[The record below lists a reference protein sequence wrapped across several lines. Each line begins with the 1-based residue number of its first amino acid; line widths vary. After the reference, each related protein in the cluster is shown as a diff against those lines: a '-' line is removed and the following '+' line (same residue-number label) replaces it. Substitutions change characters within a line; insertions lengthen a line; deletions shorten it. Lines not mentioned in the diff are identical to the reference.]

1 MFGVDLSGLGVTTR
15 PATTTTT
22 TKSSSLFN
30 LNDLLQMSGL
40 GSGSQSQS
48 TSSSASI
55 LSLMNAFSGKGG
67 PTSSLSTLAALLPL
81 LPFGQQ
87 LFHSDTASPQLTLGL
102 ISSLPQIVSLIDSFT
117 NYKLPVTN
125 VSEKNWCYLRNICI
139 FNFYLIKVE

>member
-1 MFGVDLSGLGVTTR
+1 MFGMDLSGLGVTTR
-15 PATTTTT
+15 PTTTT

-40 GSGSQSQS
+40 TSGSGSQS

-55 LSLMNAFSGKGG
+55 LSLMNAFSGGG
-67 PTSSLSTLAALLPL
+67 GTTSSLSTLAALLPL

-87 LFHSDTASPQLTLGL
+87 LFHSDTASASPQLTLGL

-125 VSEKNWCYLRNICI
+125 VRERKNFREILEIGVFLN
-139 FNFYLIKVE
+139 FN